1 MGNFGQ
7 MEMEKRVEDAKIY
20 IQDNWNTDEMN
31 TALNATMDSSLANDL
46 EEQNSPLIIALFDSS
61 YEEALNQ
68 ILLSNS

>member
-1 MGNFGQ
+1 MSSFGQ

-20 IQDNWNTDEMN
+20 IQDNWSTDEMN

-46 EEQNSPLIIALFDSS
+46 EEQNSPLIIVLFDSS

>member
-1 MGNFGQ
+1 MGSFGQ

-46 EEQNSPLIIALFDSS
+46 EEQNSPLIIVLFDSS

-68 ILLSNS
+68 LLLSNS